1 MKIAVLLA
9 LACLALGAWLFTPDL
24 PRATLER
31 RYGIGA
37 GDYVTVAGVR
47 LCMRISG
54 PEGAPVLVLLH
65 GFGSSLQTWDAW
77 AASLSNHFRVVRYDL
92 PGFGLT
98 GADPTGDYSVARGV
112 AVLAALLD
120 KLGVARAS
128 LVGNSMGGMLAWQFA
143 AAHPDRVDRL
153 VLVSPDGFASPG
165 FAYGKA
171 PDVPLLLSALPY
183 TMPKFM
189 LRLSLAPAF
198 ADPAHLTD
206 ALVTRYWDMM
216 RAPGVRRAVAPRTAQ
231 TILVEPSTTLARIKA
246 PTLLLWG
253 ERDGM
258 IPIENALDYLKDIP
272 NAQLVRLAG
281 LGHVPQ
287 EEAPGESLKP
297 VTEFLAASQGGL
309 KPNLRSPPG

>member
-1 MKIAVLLA
+1 MKITALLLL

-31 RYGIGA
+31 KYGVTP
-37 GDYVTVAGVR
+37 GDYVTAAGVR
-47 LCMRISG
+47 LCVRIAG
-54 PEGAPVLVLLH
+54 PEGAPAIVLLH

-77 AASLSNHFRVVRYDL
+77 AASLSSHFRVVRYDL

-98 GADPTGDYSVARGV
+98 GADPSGDYSVARGV
-112 AVLAALLD
+112 AVVAALLD
-120 KLGVARAS
+120 RLGVARAS

-143 AAHPDRVDRL
+143 AAHPERVERL

-165 FAYGKA
+165 FEYGKA
-171 PDVPLLLSALPY
+171 PKVPLLLSALPY
-183 TMPKFM
+183 TLPRFM
-189 LRLSLAPAF
+189 LRMSLAPAF

-231 TILVEPSTTLARIKA
+231 TILVEPGPILARIKA

-258 IPIENALDYLKDIP
+258 IPIGNAPDYLRDIP
-272 NAQLVRLAG
+272 NARLVKLPGA
-281 LGHVPQ
+281 GHVPQ
-287 EEAPGESLKP
+287 EETPVDSLRP
-297 VTEFLAASQGGL
+297 VMDFLAAS
-309 KPNLRSPPG
+309 